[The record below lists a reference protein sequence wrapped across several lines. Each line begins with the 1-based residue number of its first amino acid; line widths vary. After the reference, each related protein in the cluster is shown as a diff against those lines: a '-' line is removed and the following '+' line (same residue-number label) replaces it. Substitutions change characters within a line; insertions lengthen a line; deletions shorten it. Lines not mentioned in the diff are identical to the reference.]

1 MKKRT
6 LHMKD
11 SRGRAIARVEMGE
24 ERMFKLNLQRIEE
37 KCLKINKEDEAWLW
51 HMRFGHLGYSGLRD
65 LVKKQSVEGLPN
77 LDFDNKFCE
86 GCVIGKQTRRQF
98 GKSKYSATRPLELIH
113 TDICGP
119 ITPGSYSGKEYFIT
133 FIDDYS
139 KKCWVYFLEKKSEAF
154 ETFKKFMVMVE
165 KTTGNN
171 IRSLRSD
178 RGGEYL
184 SNEFKLYCEN
194 QKIRRFLTAPYT
206 PQQNGV
212 AERKN
217 RRILDMVRS
226 MIKTKEMPKEFCAE
240 AVRCAVY
247 ILNRCPRASKNSGV
261 ATSQMLHISRYSG
274 A

>member
-1 MKKRT
+1 
-6 LHMKD
+6 
-11 SRGRAIARVEMGE
+11 
-24 ERMFKLNLQRIEE
+24 MFKLNLQRIEE